1 MKIFRKS
8 NNKAEAPLDPIPARA
23 WLVLFIC
30 SASMFLLLMD
40 SAAMF
45 VGFPFIEERFSDSAS
60 RTTLS
65 WVVTALFI
73 FMVSSL
79 LVAGRVADRFGRR
92 KIFLSGLLLYGAA
105 GIMAGSLPVIWVLI
119 LARSLQGVAIAMLS
133 PSGLAMSLNEFPPSR
148 RAYAL
153 GVWGT
158 IGALTGVCGSPIAA
172 VMIEL
177 FNWQAIFMMTGG
189 FSLLILSAGLIV
201 LSDEQE
207 GKSELPVDWISA
219 IVATVAVGGLTL
231 FLVQGQEWGFSSP
244 LTLLFLI
251 LAIVLIPILVQR
263 NKTHIHPMFPKS
275 IFAQRS
281 FTVGATGSALC
292 QVAFFSI
299 YFGLPLYMR
308 EVWNWSPLK
317 IGFALIPLNVIPLLT
332 AAVAGK
338 IVDKQ
343 GPRSMVIFG
352 GIWSGVTFLII
363 GLFLMEAGYVLF
375 AFGLL
380 VSGLGTMAIG
390 NTTTIATLLDIQD
403 DLLASA
409 SSASYTARRLGSALG
424 AVLTASIVGNRLG
437 SDFKDVY
444 IWVWILGAGTYL
456 LGSLI
461 TYLYYPRRNQH
472 ESSIG

>member
-1 MKIFRKS
+1 
-8 NNKAEAPLDPIPARA
+8 
-23 WLVLFIC
+23 
-30 SASMFLLLMD
+30 
-40 SAAMF
+40 MF

-60 RTTLS
+60 RITLS

-92 KIFLSGLLLYGAA
+92 KIFLLGLLLYGSA

-133 PSGLAMSLNEFPPSR
+133 PSGLAMSLNEFPLSR

-158 IGALTGVCGSPIAA
+158 IGALTGLCGSPIAA
-172 VMIEL
+172 GMIEL
-177 FNWQAIFMMTGG
+177 FNWQAIFILTGG
-189 FSLLILSAGLIV
+189 FSLLILIAGLIV

-207 GKSELPVDWISA
+207 GNNQLPIDWVSA
-219 IVATVAVGGLTL
+219 IIAVMAVGGLTL

-244 LTLLFLI
+244 VTLLCLCI
-251 LAIVLIPILVQR
+251 SIISTPLLARRNRTQR
-263 NKTHIHPMFPKS
+263 HPLFPPA
-275 IFAQRS
+275 IFSQRS
-281 FTVGATGSALC
+281 FTIGAAGSALC
-292 QVAFFSI
+292 QVGFFSI

-308 EVWNWSPLK
+308 EVWSWSPLK
-317 IGFALIPLNVIPLLT
+317 IGFALIPLNVVPLLT

-338 IVDKQ
+338 LVDRQ
-343 GPRSMVIFG
+343 GPRPMVIFG
-352 GIWSGVTFLII
+352 GVWSGVSFLII
-363 GLFLMEAGYVLF
+363 GFFLMEAGYILF
-375 AFGLL
+375 ALGLL
-380 VSGLGTMAIG
+380 VSGLGAMAIG
-390 NTTTIATLLDIQD
+390 NNTTIATLLDIED
-403 DLLASA
+403 GLLASA

-437 SDFKDVY
+437 SDFKDIY
-444 IWVWILGAGTYL
+444 IWVWILGASAYL

-461 TYLYYPRRNQH
+461 TYLYYPRRNEH
-472 ESSIG
+472 ESSNV

>member
-1 MKIFRKS
+1 MKIFGKS
-8 NNKAEAPLDPIPARA
+8 NDNAEEPLESIPARA
-23 WLVLFIC
+23 WLILFVC

-79 LVAGRVADRFGRR
+79 LIAGRAADRFGRR

-105 GIMAGSLPVIWVLI
+105 GILAGSLPVIWILI
-119 LARSLQGVAIAMLS
+119 LARSLQGIAIAMLS

-158 IGALTGVCGSPIAA
+158 IGALTGLCGSPVAA

-177 FNWQAIFMMTGG
+177 FNWQAVFILTGV
-189 FSLLILSAGLIV
+189 FALLILIAGSII
-201 LSDEQE
+201 LSEEQE
-207 GKSELPVDWISA
+207 GNSQLPIDWISA
-219 IVATVAVGGLTL
+219 IFAVMAVGGLTL

-244 LTLLFLI
+244 VTLLCLCVAMI
-251 LAIVLIPILVQR
+251 SIPLLAKR
-263 NKTHIHPMFPKS
+263 NGDQKHPMFPPA

-281 FTVGATGSALC
+281 FTIGATGSALC
-292 QVAFFSI
+292 QIGFFSI

-317 IGFALIPLNVIPLLT
+317 IGFALIPLNVVPLLT
-332 AAVAGK
+332 AAIAGK
-338 IVDKQ
+338 IVDRQ
-343 GPRSMVIFG
+343 GPKPMVIFG
-352 GIWSGVTFLII
+352 GIWSGVSFLII
-363 GLFLMEAGYVLF
+363 GFFLMEAGYIPF
-375 AFGLL
+375 ALGLL
-380 VSGLGTMAIG
+380 VSGLGAMAIG
-390 NTTTIATLLDIQD
+390 NNTTIATLLDIED
-403 DLLASA
+403 NLLASA

-437 SDFKDVY
+437 TDFKNIY
-444 IWVWILGAGTYL
+444 IWVWILGAGAYL

-461 TYLYYPRRNQH
+461 TYLYYPRRDEQELSNV
-472 ESSIG
+472 

>member
-1 MKIFRKS
+1 MKIFGKS
-8 NNKAEAPLDPIPARA
+8 NNNSEAPLEPIQPRA
-23 WLVLFIC
+23 WLILFVC

-60 RTTLS
+60 RITLS

-92 KIFLSGLLLYGAA
+92 KIFLLGLLLYGAA

-158 IGALTGVCGSPIAA
+158 IGAFTGLCGSPIAA
-172 VMIEL
+172 GMIEL
-177 FNWQAIFMMTGG
+177 FNWQAVFILTGG
-189 FSLLILSAGLIV
+189 FSLLILIAGLIV

-207 GKSELPVDWISA
+207 GNNQLPIDWVSA
-219 IVATVAVGGLTL
+219 IIAVMAVGGLTL

-244 LTLLFLI
+244 VTLLCLCI
-251 LAIVLIPILVQR
+251 SIISTPLLAKRNRTQR
-263 NKTHIHPMFPKS
+263 HPLFPPA

-281 FTVGATGSALC
+281 FTIGAAGSALC
-292 QVAFFSI
+292 QVGFFSI

-308 EVWNWSPLK
+308 EVWSWSPLK
-317 IGFALIPLNVIPLLT
+317 IGFALIPLNVVPLLT

-338 IVDKQ
+338 IVDRQ
-343 GPRSMVIFG
+343 GPRPMVIFG
-352 GIWSGVTFLII
+352 GIWSGVSFLII
-363 GLFLMEAGYVLF
+363 GFFLMEAGYILF
-375 AFGLL
+375 ALGLL
-380 VSGLGTMAIG
+380 VSGLGAMAIG
-390 NTTTIATLLDIQD
+390 NNTTIATLLDIED
-403 DLLASA
+403 GLLASA

-444 IWVWILGAGTYL
+444 IWVWILGAGAYL

-461 TYLYYPRRNQH
+461 TYLYYPRRNEQ
-472 ESSIG
+472 ELSNV

>member
-1 MKIFRKS
+1 MIIPKKPNAIEG
-8 NNKAEAPLDPIPARA
+8 EALEVIPARA
-23 WLVLFIC
+23 WLILFVC

-45 VGFPFIEERFSDSAS
+45 VGFPFIEERFSDTAS

-79 LVAGRVADRFGRR
+79 LIAGRAADRFGRR
-92 KIFLSGLLLYGAA
+92 KIFLSGLFLYGAA
-105 GIMAGSLPVIWVLI
+105 GIMAGTLPIIWVLI
-119 LARSLQGVAIAMLS
+119 LARSLQGIAIAMLS

-158 IGALTGVCGSPIAA
+158 IGALTGLCGSPLAA
-172 VMIEL
+172 GMIEL
-177 FNWQAIFMMTGG
+177 FNWQAIFILTGG
-189 FSLLILSAGLIV
+189 FSLLILIAGLIV

-207 GKSELPVDWISA
+207 GSSQLPIDWISA
-219 IVATVAVGGLTL
+219 IVAIISVGGLTL

-244 LTLLFLI
+244 ATILCLCISIVATPLL
-251 LAIVLIPILVQR
+251 VKR
-263 NKTHIHPMFPKS
+263 NRTQAYPLFPRA

-281 FTVGATGSALC
+281 FTVGAIGSGLC
-292 QVAFFSI
+292 QIGFFSI

-308 EVWNWSPLK
+308 EVWSWSPLK
-317 IGFALIPLNVIPLLT
+317 IGFALIPLNIIPLLT

-338 IVDKQ
+338 IVDRQ
-343 GPRSMVIFG
+343 GPRPMVIFG
-352 GIWSGVTFLII
+352 GIWSGVSFLVI
-363 GLFLMEAGYVLF
+363 GFFLMEAGYALF
-375 AFGLL
+375 ALGLL
-380 VSGLGTMAIG
+380 VSGLGAMAIG
-390 NTTTIATLLDIQD
+390 NNTTIATLIDIGD
-403 DLLASA
+403 NLLASA

-444 IWVWILGAGTYL
+444 IWVWILGASSYL

-461 TYLYYPRRNQH
+461 TYLYYPRRDEQKSRNV
-472 ESSIG
+472 